1 MSDKPKRAK
10 PGQPSKYKPEFCDML
25 IEHMKEGLSFD
36 SFAGLIGVNS
46 DTLHEWKRVHPE
58 FSVAKTNGHAAAM
71 LWWEKLGRAAAA
83 GKVPNFNAAVFI
95 FSMKNKFGW
104 RDRIDANI
112 QVDVTHK
119 PLQPSEIKE
128 VLASDEFTAIEMETK
143 DGKYT
148 SNTPH

>member
-1 MSDKPKRAK
+1 MSEKPKRA
-10 PGQPSKYKPEFCDML
+10 GQPTKYKPEYCEML
-25 IEHMKEGLSFD
+25 VEHMLDGLSFD
-36 SFAGLIGVNS
+36 SFAGVIGVNS

-58 FSVAKTNGHAAAM
+58 FSVAKTHGHAKAM

-119 PLQPSEIKE
+119 PLQISEIKD
-128 VLASDEFTAIEMETK
+128 VLASDEFTTIELEAK
-143 DGKYT
+143 DGDKS